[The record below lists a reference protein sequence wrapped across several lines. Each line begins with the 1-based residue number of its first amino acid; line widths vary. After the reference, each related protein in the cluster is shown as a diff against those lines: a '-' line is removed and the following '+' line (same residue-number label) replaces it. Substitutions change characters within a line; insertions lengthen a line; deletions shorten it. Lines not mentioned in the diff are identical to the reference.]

1 MMGSC
6 LGSTSFDEI
15 SSLHNLTSLF
25 IRLDSSSIFN
35 RDHTWM
41 TRLKRFRIEVGK
53 TSIYVPFNKSRRE
66 IVGSKCETFSSR
78 VVSGL
83 LQFASHLSLEEF
95 MGLRKLFASAEEGNG
110 HQIDPLPNLEHL
122 SLVYVDNLQSVS
134 DFGHLRFSKLR
145 RLDINICDSLT
156 CLFNVDGGFS
166 VPLEEITI
174 SYCEELVE
182 LFVRCS
188 SSQIP
193 RVRKLVLRYLP
204 KLGTLGE
211 SWEHLEELK
220 VISCNEIRKLPLS
233 IQTSNNIKVIR
244 GTPEWW
250 SQLEWDDDNFKS
262 NLEHCFTESY
272 W

>member
-1 MMGSC
+1 
-6 LGSTSFDEI
+6 
-15 SSLHNLTSLF
+15 
-25 IRLDSSSIFN
+25 
-35 RDHTWM
+35 
-41 TRLKRFRIEVGK
+41 
-53 TSIYVPFNKSRRE
+53 
-66 IVGSKCETFSSR
+66 
-78 VVSGL
+78 
-83 LQFASHLSLEEF
+83 
-95 MGLRKLFASAEEGNG
+95 MGLRKLFAYNSFDGLKSLHVESCSCDFGSAEEGSG

-122 SLVYVDNLQSVS
+122 SLVS
-134 DFGHLRFSKLR
+134 DFSHLRFSKLH

-182 LFVRCS
+182 LFVQCS

-211 SWEHLEELK
+211 PWEHLEELK
-220 VISCNEIRKLPLS
+220 VISCNEIRKLPHS

-272 W
+272 WWKDQS